1 MKCIEE
7 EKLDYKL
14 YEKLVYS
21 RAWYYSKK
29 FGFNFDETKSEGNLI
44 FCESILSYT
53 KEKGKFST
61 YLWWNLCKIP
71 QRLKKGKSVRTIPVS
86 FLKDEF
92 PLINNT
98 YNKNFSVNDYKD
110 FAKTEIS
117 EEAYNILKYVIDYE
131 WKEKKYTKNPNYI
144 KLKKKFGYGKKKF
157 DKIWNELKEF
167 FSKSTQF
174 DFSEAI

>member
-1 MKCIEE
+1 MDIQE

-14 YEKLVYS
+14 YEKLIYS
-21 RAWYYSKK
+21 RAWYYTRK
-29 FGFNFDETKSEGNLI
+29 FGFNFNDAKSEGNLI

-53 KEKGKFST
+53 KDKGKFST
-61 YLWWNLCKIP
+61 HLWWNLCKIP
-71 QRLKKGKSVRTIPVS
+71 QRLKKGKSVKSTPVS
-86 FLKDEF
+86 YIENEF
-92 PLINNT
+92 PLIYDKRFNID
-98 YNKNFSVNDYKD
+98 DYKD

-117 EEAYNILKYVIDYE
+117 EEAYDILRYVIDYE

-167 FSKSTQF
+167 FIKSTQF

>member
-1 MKCIEE
+1 MIEE
-7 EKLDYKL
+7 EKLDYKV

-29 FGFNFDETKSEGNLI
+29 FGFNFNETKSEGNLI

-71 QRLKKGKSVRTIPVS
+71 QRLRKGKSVKSTPVS
-86 FLKDEF
+86 YLKDEF
-92 PLINNT
+92 PVMNGTYDKKFSIESYIN
-98 YNKNFSVNDYKD
+98 

-117 EEAYNILKYVIDYE
+117 PEAYKILEYIISYE

-144 KLKKKFGYGKKKF
+144 KLKKKFGYNKKKF
-157 DKIWNELKEF
+157 DKIWEELLNFWKY
-167 FSKSTQF
+167 SQQF
-174 DFSEAI
+174 DFSEAV